1 MENVKVY
8 ESLNEETQKFIL
20 ETFSFIDYFC
30 QNNEEIDETDILA
43 TSIFLAGL
51 SSDESIKTFFKD
63 NDITLERLFDGQR
76 KELKN
81 IEDSEN
87 FTKLDISFMLREI
100 LNEIKQDYYLENEEV
115 LLNDLSPY
123 QIFDYILDMYYE
135 SIDTL
140 LNNNG
145 LESIYD
151 SDVFLNYRAILEQK
165 YAQFALQ
172 WGVDI
177 FDQVENEVLESY
189 NISGFNLILDNTT
202 VYLSTLSG
210 KKEEIKG
217 INNETI
223 EIPRLSTITEI
234 NGEKATQDVFHK
246 FIHNFNST
254 NIITLKL
261 IDDKGETIEFTT
273 YRKNIFKDEKIENA
287 EKVMTTP
294 TLDKYGDDLTKGS
307 YIKDPSV
314 GRDEEI
320 KKIMQVLLYPEKDK
334 SIVITGEAGCGKTAI
349 VRGLA
354 YRVQNGDVPEPLKNI
369 RIISID
375 TSTMVAGTKYVGML
389 EEKMKA
395 ILEEASRD
403 KNIILF
409 IDEIHQAISGGKS
422 EGSDNTVSEILKP
435 YLDYGKVRVIGATTT
450 EEYNEYIEP
459 NKAFKTRLKR
469 ISVKEPSNEVI
480 FKILD
485 DLIEAYNRISFSK
498 LDTSYE
504 ERKMLIN
511 WLIESTKPSYRLY
524 NDKASNPRLI
534 LDIIKEAYAIAA
546 LDNRQLVTREDLME
560 ALRCEER
567 LYDSSKQRQIEMLR
581 RITPK
586 PKRDCVILEFKPRK

>member
-469 ISVKEPSNEVI
+469 ISVKEPTNEVI

>member
-273 YRKNIFKDEKIENA
+273 YRKNIFKDEKIEDV

-320 KKIMQVLLYPEKDK
+320 KRIMQVLLYPEKDK

-354 YRVQNGDVPEPLKNI
+354 YRIQNGDVPEPLKNI

-567 LYDSSKQRQIEMLR
+567 LYDSSKQRQIEMLK

>member
-320 KKIMQVLLYPEKDK
+320 KRIMQVLLYPEKDK

-354 YRVQNGDVPEPLKNI
+354 YRIQNGDVPEPLKNI

-567 LYDSSKQRQIEMLR
+567 LYDSSKQRQIEMLK

>member
-567 LYDSSKQRQIEMLR
+567 LYDSSKQRQIEMLK